1 MQQYPNL
8 HNPFKRHLRALCSV
22 QLFTYLL
29 RLLKNFLFFVKIAHK
44 HIFKNAHVILK
55 NTKKDTNISADVL
68 RLPRLQI

>member
-29 RLLKNFLFFVKIAHK
+29 RLLKNFLFLLKL
-44 HIFKNAHVILK
+44 HINIFLK
-55 NTKKDTNISADVL
+55 MTKKDTNISADVL